1 VVGGGGCSLIQ
12 SLGAGGSLAMVDLE
26 REVGGGQEERGADVH
41 GRGRGGSSRMKPGEV
56 AAPNSGA

>member
-1 VVGGGGCSLIQ
+1 
-12 SLGAGGSLAMVDLE
+12 MVDLE
-26 REVGGGQEERGADVH
+26 REVGGGQEERGANVH